1 MRMVRILLLLALGL
15 SLAGCGQPGAPMPP
29 SLHLPIPVRDLKAT
43 RIGEKVTLTWTVP
56 YETTDR
62 EGIRKPGRM
71 RVCRTLK
78 AEDECGK
85 VIGEV
90 PAQQG
95 AEISRQDHPL
105 AASFTDTLTPELHA
119 KPLAQAIYTIEAVN
133 DSGRSAGFGNRVDV
147 PLAPT
152 PAPPHA
158 VSAEIRDDGVHINI
172 PPQAM
177 QSEPDQRLQYWYQV
191 TRTAVPPGTGTPD
204 LVGEVPAVGQGRLI
218 DKNFEWEKAYAY
230 TVTPVTWVETQPN
243 GKRLYS
249 VAGESAPPVEV
260 FTHDVFPPAT
270 PTGLQAV
277 FTSAPQKTIDL
288 TWAPN
293 TDADLAGYNVYRW
306 FANGTPQK
314 INSELV
320 RTPTYRD
327 AVTAPGE
334 YSYSVTAVDLRGDE
348 SAKSAAASEKAPAE

>member
-1 MRMVRILLLLALGL
+1 MRRIPTIFLAATAL
-15 SLAGCGQPGAPMPP
+15 LAGCGQPGAPMPP

-43 RIGEKVTLTWTVP
+43 RICEKVTLTWTVP

-152 PAPPHA
+152 PAP
-158 VSAEIRDDGVHINI
+158 
-172 PPQAM
+172 
-177 QSEPDQRLQYWYQV
+177 
-191 TRTAVPPGTGTPD
+191 
-204 LVGEVPAVGQGRLI
+204 
-218 DKNFEWEKAYAY
+218 
-230 TVTPVTWVETQPN
+230 
-243 GKRLYS
+243 
-249 VAGESAPPVEV
+249 
-260 FTHDVFPPAT
+260 
-270 PTGLQAV
+270 
-277 FTSAPQKTIDL
+277 
-288 TWAPN
+288 
-293 TDADLAGYNVYRW
+293 
-306 FANGTPQK
+306 
-314 INSELV
+314 
-320 RTPTYRD
+320 
-327 AVTAPGE
+327 
-334 YSYSVTAVDLRGDE
+334 
-348 SAKSAAASEKAPAE
+348 